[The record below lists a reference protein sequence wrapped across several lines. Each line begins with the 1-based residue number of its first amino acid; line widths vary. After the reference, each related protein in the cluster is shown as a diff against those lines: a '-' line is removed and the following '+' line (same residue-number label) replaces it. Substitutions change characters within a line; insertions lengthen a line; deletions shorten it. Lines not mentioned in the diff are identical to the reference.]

1 MKKLVKFVLI
11 LLFILISLSCS
22 NSYNDLFSELNNNF
36 VEVDEP
42 LNYPNIGDA
51 NFNEE
56 MMLTYFQYTV
66 RKDTALCLSA
76 PEGAITYEWLI
87 ELPNSTDTKR
97 TLIKRALSQSSTLYY
112 IPATTIKVGTLYI
125 LTLKA
130 TTKEGTVYIDDADLI
145 FYE

>member
-1 MKKLVKFVLI
+1 MKKLINYV
-11 LLFILISLSCS
+11 FILALVSFSLSCS
-22 NSYNDLFSELNNNF
+22 NSYNDLFYQLNNNF

-51 NFNEE
+51 TFNEE

-97 TLIKRALSQSSTLYY
+97 TLIKRTLSQSSSLYY

-130 TTKEGTVYIDDADLI
+130 TTKEGTIYIDDAELI